1 MIAIPFWTGEET
13 LALIWIAVR
22 IFVWRKRG
30 SISWK
35 REAVLLLMF
44 INLAVLLRLTFYPMA
59 RVDGK
64 VQPLVFD
71 ISRIYPFWINFV
83 PFVHLDD
90 YVSRWEM
97 ILNFIGN
104 IAMFIP
110 SGIVLPIIYK
120 KLNNFWKVLGA
131 GFLIS
136 LCIEILQ
143 LPFAGRS
150 SDIDD
155 LILNTSGVAIGYG
168 IYALVRALAG
178 LKRKSKQ
185 HNEI

>member
-1 MIAIPFWTGEET
+1 MIAIPFWLGEAVFT
-13 LALIWIAVR
+13 LVWVVVR
-22 IFVWRKRG
+22 LFVWKRQDR
-30 SISWK
+30 INWK
-35 REAVLLLMF
+35 REAVLLLMY
-44 INLAVLLRLTFYPMA
+44 INLAVLLRFTFYPMA

-64 VQPLVFD
+64 VQPLIFDVNRVF
-71 ISRIYPFWINFV
+71 PFWINFV

-90 YVSRWEM
+90 YVSRREM
-97 ILNFIGN
+97 IINFIGN

-110 SGIVLPIIYK
+110 SGIVLPIVYRR
-120 KLNNFWKVLGA
+120 LDHFRKVVGA

-143 LPFAGRS
+143 LPFVGRS

-168 IYALVRALAG
+168 IYALVRALVKP
-178 LKRKSKQ
+178 KRKR
-185 HNEI
+185 

>member
-1 MIAIPFWTGEET
+1 MIAIPFWMGEVVFT
-13 LALIWIAVR
+13 LIWIAAR
-22 IFVWRKRG
+22 LFVWRRRRR
-30 SISWK
+30 ISWK
-35 REAVLLLMF
+35 REAVLLLMY
-44 INLAVLLRLTFYPMA
+44 INLAVLLRFTFYPMA

-64 VQPLVFD
+64 VQPLIFDVNRVF
-71 ISRIYPFWINFV
+71 PFWINFV

-90 YVSRWEM
+90 YVSQREM

-110 SGIVLPIIYK
+110 SGIVLPIVYRR
-120 KLNNFWKVLGA
+120 LDHFRKVVGA

-136 LCIEILQ
+136 FCIEILQ
-143 LPFAGRS
+143 LPFVGRS

-178 LKRKSKQ
+178 LKRK
-185 HNEI
+185 